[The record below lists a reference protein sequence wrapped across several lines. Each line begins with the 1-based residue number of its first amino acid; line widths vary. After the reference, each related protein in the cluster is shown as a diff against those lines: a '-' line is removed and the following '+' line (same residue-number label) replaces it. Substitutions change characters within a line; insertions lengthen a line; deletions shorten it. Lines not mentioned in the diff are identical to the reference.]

1 MYLPTDHTVLRGHKL
16 IKPWMVLS
24 DACDPRFY
32 TSSFTIQSLYMREF
46 LEVETVLVMLTTYPS
61 LPFKKPLHE
70 TLPAASNYVLGQNV
84 PSLQFTKCQKVQ
96 NKKRTF
102 GLLLP
107 FENVKQILILL
118 LIDSQVIFSD

>member
-61 LPFKKPLHE
+61 LPFKNLSMKHYLQHPITCWDKTSLPYNSQNARKYKIKSTPSVYFCPLKM
-70 TLPAASNYVLGQNV
+70 SSKY
-84 PSLQFTKCQKVQ
+84 SSSC
-96 NKKRTF
+96 
-102 GLLLP
+102 LLT
-107 FENVKQILILL
+107 VR
-118 LIDSQVIFSD
+118 